1 MRIKYQIA
9 VLAILSVIILVS
21 VYAQTSLETKI
32 ETGKENLEEKIANT
46 TEALKNLKDE
56 SKWDYKFKAWA
67 DLAKKTKVFQKLSEY
82 NKVFRFL
89 IGQELDISW
98 KFLAGAA
105 IWAVLLVIYLGSLD
119 MVFSDNKFFVWSIG
133 IIMSALTSQLAVPLI
148 IDKVVAFLKKGTE
161 KAVQWFDIGT
171 IILSVIAIFLLKRLF
186 KVLKKKLAERRLK
199 KRVVRAEEAVT
210 AVGKSLEKA
219 ENVKKG
225 MEEAEG
231 KS

>member
-105 IWAVLLVIYLGSLD
+105 
-119 MVFSDNKFFVWSIG
+119 
-133 IIMSALTSQLAVPLI
+133 
-148 IDKVVAFLKKGTE
+148 
-161 KAVQWFDIGT
+161 
-171 IILSVIAIFLLKRLF
+171 
-186 KVLKKKLAERRLK
+186 
-199 KRVVRAEEAVT
+199 
-210 AVGKSLEKA
+210 
-219 ENVKKG
+219 
-225 MEEAEG
+225 
-231 KS
+231 